1 MPEEHDLGVLYVSDS
16 SGSYARAVN
25 FRNTALNAL
34 AHMQKDKEEINLGR
48 PQGASTFVH
57 RHTLPQSFST
67 SVESSTI
74 PSTKNLGC
82 TSISDVLP
90 S

>member
-1 MPEEHDLGVLYVSDS
+1 MPEEHDLGVLYVSDF
-16 SGSYARAVN
+16 SGSYAHAVN

-57 RHTLPQSFST
+57 
-67 SVESSTI
+67 
-74 PSTKNLGC
+74 
-82 TSISDVLP
+82 
-90 S
+90 

>member
-1 MPEEHDLGVLYVSDS
+1 MLEEHDLGVLYVSDS
-16 SGSYARAVN
+16 SGSYAHAVN

-57 RHTLPQSFST
+57 
-67 SVESSTI
+67 
-74 PSTKNLGC
+74 
-82 TSISDVLP
+82 
-90 S
+90 

>member
-1 MPEEHDLGVLYVSDS
+1 MN
-16 SGSYARAVN
+16 SG
-25 FRNTALNAL
+25 
-34 AHMQKDKEEINLGR
+34 I
-48 PQGASTFVH
+48 PQGASTFVR

-67 SVESSTI
+67 GVESSTA

-90 S
+90 SLCLSSDYAHNRRIEATKKRTSNAESSSRSRGISE

>member
-1 MPEEHDLGVLYVSDS
+1 LPEEHDLGVLYVSDS
-16 SGSYARAVN
+16 SGSYAHVVN
-25 FRNTALNAL
+25 SRNTALNAL
-34 AHMQKDKEEINLGR
+34 AHMQKDKEEMNSGR
-48 PQGASTFVH
+48 PQGASTFVR

-67 SVESSTI
+67 GVESSI
-74 PSTKNLGC
+74 APSTKNLGC